1 MVYNK
6 EYFENRVACM
16 LDKIKNKIDYT
27 SLDEKDLQIELSFL
41 IMQSVTF
48 IVFDLFRLYIKIDP
62 SNYKLYFDIQEIV
75 DTILFCMM
83 AEKQFNLDIDKN
95 KYKKCC
101 FSKDKKSLV
110 ELKEKRKDLIEF
122 FGSDI
127 PFFNQYKE
135 INELKRNNTVKKQ
148 MYISNFIYLLLLT
161 LCHSL
166 HYNFNEIN
174 LFTFLNKIYTEIVV
188 NLKNITLTFEE

>member
-95 KYKKCC
+95 KYKITHTFKQE
-101 FSKDKKSLV
+101 DYDILV
-110 ELKEKRKDLIEF
+110 
-122 FGSDI
+122 
-127 PFFNQYKE
+127 
-135 INELKRNNTVKKQ
+135 
-148 MYISNFIYLLLLT
+148 
-161 LCHSL
+161 
-166 HYNFNEIN
+166 
-174 LFTFLNKIYTEIVV
+174 NKIR
-188 NLKNITLTFEE
+188 NQKKEEQ